1 MRPTDV
7 LSNEHRI
14 IEQVLACLEKLAGQ
28 CAGGRKFD
36 LESAREAITF
46 FQLFAG
52 GHDVKEENVLFP
64 VIEAIGFPRQTGP
77 TGILVEEHEVARW
90 HIRAM
95 SDLTEAAAAGGERP
109 ISDFAEHT
117 RALTRLLQEHI
128 RKEDVCVYPMVE
140 QAIGERQQQE
150 MLAAF
155 EKLDHDQTRREARDA
170 CREIADRLA
179 DRFGVPRAPLP
190 MLGESKS
197 CQCWLYG
204 ELDTQKRIIERQ
216 NFAMT
221 RDLEMAR
228 QVQRTLIPQ
237 ASFDVPGLEIA
248 FDYQPV
254 VQVGGDVLDMVP
266 LSGNRVLLF
275 VGDVVGHGVGAA
287 LTMSAVK
294 AALLSAVK
302 ADPHPESVLADINK
316 VVADMFGDHGIPQFV
331 TAACCL
337 VDPEGARA
345 EIAIA
350 GHPKPLWLRAR
361 AGEIVQT
368 GESGLPLGI
377 AESGEHLR
385 TSLALEPGDA
395 LLLYTDGLVEAFDP
409 NRQLYGYP
417 RFMEVVLQNGRSNAA
432 ELADVIRRDLDL
444 HRNGHVLVDDL
455 ALLVVKL
462 RS

>member
-1 MRPTDV
+1 
-7 LSNEHRI
+7 
-14 IEQVLACLEKLAGQ
+14 
-28 CAGGRKFD
+28 
-36 LESAREAITF
+36 
-46 FQLFAG
+46 
-52 GHDVKEENVLFP
+52 
-64 VIEAIGFPRQTGP
+64 
-77 TGILVEEHEVARW
+77 
-90 HIRAM
+90 
-95 SDLTEAAAAGGERP
+95 
-109 ISDFAEHT
+109 
-117 RALTRLLQEHI
+117 
-128 RKEDVCVYPMVE
+128 MVE
-140 QAIGERQQQE
+140 QAIGEQKQRE

-155 EKLDHDQTRREARDA
+155 ERIDQEATRREAREA
-170 CREIADRLA
+170 SREIAGRLA
-179 DRFGVPRAPLP
+179 DRFGVPRTPLRV
-190 MLGESKS
+190 LEEDKS
-197 CQCWLYG
+197 CQCWLYD
-204 ELDTQKRIIERQ
+204 ELAKQKRIVERQ

-228 QVQRTLIPQ
+228 QVQRALIPR
-237 ASFDVPGLEIA
+237 ASFHVPGLEIA

-254 VQVGGDVLDMVP
+254 VQVGGDVLDVVP

-302 ADPHPESVLADINK
+302 TDPHPESVLAEINK

-350 GHPKPLWLRAR
+350 GHPRPLWLRAR
-361 AGEIVQT
+361 AGEVVQA

-377 AESGEHLR
+377 VESGEHPR
-385 TSLALEPGDA
+385 TCLALEPGDA

-409 NRQLYGYP
+409 NRRLYGYP
-417 RFMEVVLQNGRSNAA
+417 RFMNVVLRNSRSNAA
-432 ELADVIRRDLDL
+432 ELAEMIRRDLDA
-444 HRNGHVLVDDL
+444 HRNGHVLIDDL

-462 RS
+462 RSELSPSPV